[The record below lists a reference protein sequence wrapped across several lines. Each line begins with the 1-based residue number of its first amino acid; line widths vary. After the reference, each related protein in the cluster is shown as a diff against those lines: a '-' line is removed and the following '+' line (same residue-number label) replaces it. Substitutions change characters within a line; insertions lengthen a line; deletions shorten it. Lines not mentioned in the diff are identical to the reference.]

1 MPGTPGPPVNTP
13 GLSFSICVVGG
24 TMGALTTATRVP
36 TWHRAGGGHH
46 HSVTLC
52 PQVPLFIFCK
62 TDNHGPQELPA
73 GPMDRPWAGVRGK
86 HGPNRVKSGV
96 TILEIASHSAK
107 NRAKCGAQRERHQTP
122 TPSSQHHGGRWG
134 AGLGGAGAGTMQ
146 AVTSGGAPWGSAAL
160 RSHDG
165 SAACAGRQGQRAI
178 TAPDAGW
185 KAQPLRST
193 RGAAAGCWQVEGVP
207 RGPGGT
213 RRPRTPAATGTYGAR
228 CRQKARVRSGWTPG
242 CLAGREMCR
251 PGGHSTVVR
260 REAPH
265 PLWTHPSTVFPWS
278 RAPPS
283 GKPCKGQS
291 ETGCSPGG
299 WARAPHLGA
308 DGGGAPRSAGH
319 ALPPGAPVYLL

>member
-1 MPGTPGPPVNTP
+1 MRGPEGKTPDPNILRPASQWKVEGRPRGCWGRYHASSDVWGSQSLFPD
-13 GLSFSICVVGG
+13 
-24 TMGALTTATRVP
+24 
-36 TWHRAGGGHH
+36 TW
-46 HSVTLC
+46 S
-52 PQVPLFIFCK
+52 
-62 TDNHGPQELPA
+62 
-73 GPMDRPWAGVRGK
+73 
-86 HGPNRVKSGV
+86 
-96 TILEIASHSAK
+96 
-107 NRAKCGAQRERHQTP
+107 
-122 TPSSQHHGGRWG
+122 
-134 AGLGGAGAGTMQ
+134 
-146 AVTSGGAPWGSAAL
+146 PWGSAAL

-178 TAPDAGW
+178 TAPNTGW
-185 KAQPLRST
+185 KAQPLHST
-193 RGAAAGCWQVEGVP
+193 RGAAAGCLQVEGVP

-251 PGGHSTVVR
+251 PGGHATVVR
-260 REAPH
+260 REAPR

-283 GKPCKGQS
+283 GKLCKGQS

-299 WARAPHLGA
+299 WAGAPHLGA

-319 ALPPGAPVYLL
+319 ALPPGAPIYLL